1 MNDPRQVLGRV
12 VARVLWLVFTLWAV
26 FTISFLLMENSPG
39 GPFLGEKKLPDE
51 IRRNLEEY
59 YDLDGTMSDRYWKS
73 LWKAVTFRFG
83 PSMKLKDY
91 TVNRVIA
98 EGLPVSAALGVVA
111 LTLAL
116 IVGLTAGAVAAVNR
130 NSWVDYSFMALATV
144 GIAIPN
150 FVLAGLV
157 IILVSFQLGLL
168 PPAGW
173 GSAKQMILP
182 ACCLAAPYAAYIAR
196 LTRTGMLEVL
206 NLDWVRTA
214 YAKGMPSRTVIVK
227 HALRGAIAPV
237 VSYLGPAAAGILTG
251 SLVIERIF
259 NVPGLGSHF
268 IDAATQRDYP
278 LVTGIIMVYTLL
290 LFTMNTLV
298 DFSYAIIDPRVKLD

>member
-1 MNDPRQVLGRV
+1 MNNWRHLLATLLRR
-12 VARVLWLVFTLWAV
+12 ALWLLFTLWAV
-26 FTISFLLMENSPG
+26 FSISFLLMVYSPG
-39 GPFLGEKKLPDE
+39 GPFLGERKLPDE
-51 IRRNLEEY
+51 IRRSLAEY
-59 YDLDGTMSDRYWKS
+59 YDLDGTLPERYGKS
-73 LWKAVTFRFG
+73 LVKAFTFRFG
-83 PSMKLKDY
+83 PSTKLKDY

-98 EGLPVSAALGVVA
+98 EGFPVSAALGVVA

-116 IVGLTAGAVAAVNR
+116 AVGLTAGVIAAVKR
-130 NSWVDYSFMALATV
+130 NSFFDFAFMGMATV

-150 FVLAGLV
+150 FVLAGFA
-157 IILVSFQLGLL
+157 IILFSFVLKLF

-173 GSAKQMILP
+173 GRVDQIILP
-182 ACCLAAPYAAYIAR
+182 AVCLAAPYAAYIAR
-196 LTRTGMLEVL
+196 LTRAGMLEVL
-206 NLDWVRTA
+206 NLDYVRTA
-214 YAKGMPSRTVIVK
+214 YAKGLLPRTVIVR
-227 HALRGAIAPV
+227 HALSGAIMPV
-237 VSYLGPAAAGILTG
+237 VSYIGPAAAGILTG

-298 DFSYAIIDPRVKLD
+298 DLSYAIIDPRVKLD

>member
-1 MNDPRQVLGRV
+1 MNSWQMASRLLQRAG
-12 VARVLWLVFTLWAV
+12 WLAFTLWAV
-26 FTISFLLMENSPG
+26 FTLSFFLMEFSPG

-59 YDLDGTMSDRYWKS
+59 YDLNGTRSERYYKS
-73 LWKAVTFRFG
+73 LVKAVTFRFG

-91 TVNRVIA
+91 TVNQVIA
-98 EGLPVSAALGVVA
+98 EGFPVSAALGIVA
-111 LTLAL
+111 LTIAL
-116 IVGLTAGAVAAVNR
+116 IVGLTAGVIAAVRR
-130 NSWVDYSFMALATV
+130 NSLYDFGFMGLATV

-150 FVLAGLV
+150 FVLAGFA
-157 IILVSFQLGLL
+157 IIIFAFQLRLF

-173 GSAKQMILP
+173 GSAQQIVLP
-182 ACCLAAPYAAYIAR
+182 ALCLAAPYAAYIAR
-196 LTRTGMLEVL
+196 LTRAGMLEVL
-206 NLDWVRTA
+206 NLDYVRTA
-214 YAKGMPSRTVIVK
+214 YAKGLPSRTVIVR
-227 HALRGAIAPV
+227 HALRGAIMPV
-237 VSYLGPAAAGILTG
+237 VSYIGPAAAGILTG

-278 LVTGIIMVYTLL
+278 LVTGIIVVYTLL

-298 DFSYAIIDPRVKLD
+298 DLSYAIIDPRVKLD

>member
-1 MNDPRQVLGRV
+1 
-12 VARVLWLVFTLWAV
+12 LVFTLWAV

-59 YDLDGTMSDRYWKS
+59 YDLDGTMSERYWKS
-73 LWKAVTFRFG
+73 LGRAATFRFG

-91 TVNRVIA
+91 TVNGVIA
-98 EGLPVSAALGVVA
+98 EGLPVSAALGIVS
-111 LTLAL
+111 LTIAL
-116 IVGLTAGAVAAVNR
+116 IVGLTAGVVAAVNR
-130 NSWVDYSFMALATV
+130 NTWIDYSFMGLATV
-144 GIAIPN
+144 GIAVPN

-157 IILVSFQLGLL
+157 IIVVSFQLRLL

-173 GSAKQMILP
+173 GSAKQIILP

-214 YAKGMPSRTVIVK
+214 YAKGMQPRTVIVK

-278 LVTGIIMVYTLL
+278 LVTGIIVVYTLL

-298 DFSYAIIDPRVKLD
+298 DFSYAIIDPRVKLE